1 MDELIK
7 RQDALDALCDA
18 CTLASVKSEC
28 IFKNL
33 ESCMDHNAIL
43 DVPAVE
49 EQWIPCSERL
59 PEIGQSVL
67 LSVGGM
73 YSAEG
78 CLREDGD
85 WAQFRWD
92 AIQRKDMVGAWKPL
106 PEPYKEEQE

>member
-43 DVPAVE
+43 DVPTIE
-49 EQWIPCSERL
+49 ERKTGKWKPDRDNERDWYCSECDYL
-59 PEIGQSVL
+59 GN
-67 LSVGGM
+67 
-73 YSAEG
+73 
-78 CLREDGD
+78 
-85 WAQFRWD
+85 RWFKYCPNCG
-92 AIQRKDMVGAWKPL
+92 ADMRG
-106 PEPYKEEQE
+106 EE